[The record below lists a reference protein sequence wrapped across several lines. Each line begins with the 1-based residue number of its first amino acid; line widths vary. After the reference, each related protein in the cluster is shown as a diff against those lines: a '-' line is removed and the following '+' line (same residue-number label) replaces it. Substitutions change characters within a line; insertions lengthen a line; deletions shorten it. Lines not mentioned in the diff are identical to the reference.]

1 MVLFSCSSAPDYRS
15 FDEALENAIN
25 RVENDLPE
33 GSDVAILDF
42 KSDNPNLSSYIIE
55 EIYDKLIN
63 NRKLTIMERSRTDTI
78 AMEIDYQLSGEV
90 DEKEIINFG
99 HQLGADYVVTG
110 QIALLG
116 KAYRLRVFAIDIEKG
131 RRIASSSLNINPN
144 DRQIRYLL
152 SSMPKAEP
160 SPRQGQRPEIF
171 DNYTFFNG
179 LTMFGYTY
187 SPDKPLGFSLGAYG
201 VYTSFGFAV
210 PDWGVYKRT
219 TDILALSKTGFI
231 RTPNYNSDP
240 YTDQRYEIVDW
251 VIGYNVTLIPNI
263 LYLPIGIGTEAVKE
277 WRLQNISGDYAYN
290 ANYYFEW
297 NPAPQWE
304 TSLLFEA
311 GLLFRV
317 KTPVNFA
324 PYLFGTYRNIGFNK
338 HSFSTGVGGCFVK
351 SIPPQ

>member
-1 MVLFSCSSAPDYRS
+1 VKKIFTVIFLMVLFSCSSAPDYRS

-90 DEKEIINFG
+90 DDREIINFG

-110 QIALLG
+110 QITLSG

-144 DRQIRYLL
+144 DRQIKYLL
-152 SSMPKAEP
+152 SSMPKVQP
-160 SPRQGQRPEIF
+160 SPRQRPEIF

-179 LTMFGYTY
+179 LTIFGYTY

-210 PDWGVYKRT
+210 PD
-219 TDILALSKTGFI
+219 LSGYQKSSSPSGFDEL
-231 RTPNYNSDP
+231 SD
-240 YTDQRYEIVDW
+240 TEQRYEIVDW

-263 LYLPIGIGTEAVKE
+263 LYMPIGVGTEAVRE
-277 WRLQNISGDYAYN
+277 LRLYSYLIGGIGDYGGSGTVWRY
-290 ANYYFEW
+290 
-297 NPAPQWE
+297 APQWE

-338 HSFSTGVGGCFVK
+338 HGFSTGVGGCFDFLANK
-351 SIPPQ
+351 